1 MMQDAETIFDRYE
14 EVRPRLPATLHAP
27 LRTTDIDSLLDIAD
41 EVDAF
46 VFDAFGV
53 LNVGDRLIEG
63 ADARLDQLR
72 ARGCRIR
79 ILTNAA
85 SYDRIH
91 AADKF
96 RRLGVRVEG
105 HEIVTSRDAALQG
118 LQRLH
123 WGVITAETDRL
134 DDLAMPGTRL
144 GDDAEAYRAVDGFLF
159 LSSAEW
165 SARRQA
171 LLEAAMD
178 ARPRPLV
185 IANADLVA
193 PRDGGFSLEPGHFG
207 HLIADRHPGCVRFFG
222 KPFPEVYALVEATL
236 PGIPAARIAM
246 CGDTLHTDIIG
257 GLARG
262 WRTVLVTHD
271 GLYAGLDTSV
281 FSLRSGLFA
290 DWRLKR
296 I

>member
-1 MMQDAETIFDRYE
+1 MQDAETIFDRYQ
-14 EVRPRLPATLHAP
+14 EVRPRLPAVAHAP
-27 LRTTDIDSLLDIAD
+27 LRSTDIGSLLDIAS
-41 EVDAF
+41 EMDAF

-53 LNVGDRLIEG
+53 LNVGDTLIEG
-63 ADARLDQLR
+63 ADVRLDQLR
-72 ARGCRIR
+72 ARGCQIR

-85 SYDRIH
+85 SYDRAH
-91 AADKF
+91 AVDKF
-96 RRLGVRVEG
+96 RRLGVRVEDR
-105 HEIVTSRDAALQG
+105 EIVTSRDAALQG
-118 LQRLH
+118 LQPLH
-123 WGVITAETDRL
+123 WGVIAAETDRL
-134 DDLAMPGTRL
+134 DDLMMPKTRL
-144 GDDAEAYRAVDGFLF
+144 GDDPDAYRAVDGFLF

-165 SARRQA
+165 TGQRQA
-171 LLEAAMD
+171 LLAAAMD

-222 KPFPEVYALVEATL
+222 KPFPEVYDLVEATL
-236 PGIPAARIAM
+236 PGISASRIAM
-246 CGDTLHTDIIG
+246 CGDTLHTDIMG
-257 GLARG
+257 ALARG

-271 GLYAGLDTSV
+271 GLFAGFDTDA
-281 FSLRSGLFA
+281 FSARSGLFA